1 MAKRHTSGISEEFK
15 TSVETGDQPLI
26 THSPTTSMTKEI
38 SYSISNDSDDTPG
51 DNSQSFPMKR
61 ITHEIKSLIPPL
73 SQEKPKKSDSEQL
86 PSSGLTATGFY
97 VLLLLVFQNC
107 SKNILLRFVMKE
119 HPKFLT
125 SAAILGVEGVKLV
138 LSLLYIVLIERR
150 PVTSAVTFMKQD
162 HRNSLLMA
170 VPATLYSIQ
179 MTLEYLALG
188 SIDAAFFSVLVQTK
202 LLATAGC
209 SVFILGKRIKKVQL
223 ISLVLLMIGV
233 MLCNMKNL
241 SSTQSMENFR
251 KGIIATLGIS
261 VCSGFASVY
270 TEKVIKA
277 KRSINSVVN
286 DKLPSHE
293 QPSKEKYGLAYTQVQ
308 LAIVSLVIMG
318 FYCAAVE
325 MDQILANG
333 LWYGF
338 NGPAFVSIFVS
349 AIGGLTVAAGK
360 LESKL

>member
-1 MAKRHTSGISEEFK
+1 
-15 TSVETGDQPLI
+15 
-26 THSPTTSMTKEI
+26 
-38 SYSISNDSDDTPG
+38 
-51 DNSQSFPMKR
+51 
-61 ITHEIKSLIPPL
+61 
-73 SQEKPKKSDSEQL
+73 
-86 PSSGLTATGFY
+86 
-97 VLLLLVFQNC
+97 
-107 SKNILLRFVMKE
+107 
-119 HPKFLT
+119 
-125 SAAILGVEGVKLV
+125 
-138 LSLLYIVLIERR
+138 
-150 PVTSAVTFMKQD
+150 
-162 HRNSLLMA
+162 
-170 VPATLYSIQ
+170 
-179 MTLEYLALG
+179 
-188 SIDAAFFSVLVQTK
+188 
-202 LLATAGC
+202 
-209 SVFILGKRIKKVQL
+209 
-223 ISLVLLMIGV
+223 MIGV